1 MNKYLKYTLIALLVV
16 GVFAATAVGV
26 AYAQTEDP
34 PKPIDALAELLGLTA
49 EELRELIHDG
59 SSLEELAEEA
69 GVDLDAFWQE
79 MQEAHEEFFRNRLD
93 EALENGDISEEQYN
107 WMLEG
112 LEKGFIGGGHGM
124 GGFKGK
130 GGLWQGDG
138 PKPFEDGE
146 GPRPFGGRGGFGGR
160 GNPGSCFGEEST
172 DS

>member
-34 PKPIDALAELLGLTA
+34 PKPIEALAELLDLTV
-49 EELRELIHDG
+49 EELREMIHDG
-59 SSLEELAEEA
+59 STLEEIAAEA
-69 GVDLDAFWQE
+69 DVDLDAFWQE

-112 LEKGFIGGGHGM
+112 LEKGFMGGGRGF
-124 GGFKGK
+124 GEFKGK
-130 GGLWQGDG
+130 GGLDG

-160 GNPGSCFGEEST
+160 GKPGSCFSE
-172 DS
+172 DSADN